1 MFGIM
6 DIIKE
11 NISSILLTGNW
22 MFTILYPYYSE
33 VGGMLEKYVG
43 RIVEII
49 YVDKHYK
56 ITQRLIEVRAVE
68 GDTVKAYCLKQKAPR
83 VFKLASILAV
93 WPISRAK
100 SG

>member
-1 MFGIM
+1 
-6 DIIKE
+6 
-11 NISSILLTGNW
+11 
-22 MFTILYPYYSE
+22 

-49 YVDKHYK
+49 YVDKHNK
-56 ITQRLIEVRAVE
+56 ITQRLIEVRFIE

-83 VFKLASILAV
+83 VFKQASILAV

-100 SG
+100 SGLA

>member
-1 MFGIM
+1 VHIQ
-6 DIIKE
+6 
-11 NISSILLTGNW
+11 NISSILLTGKRV
-22 MFTILYPYYSE
+22 LAARYQYHSE

-49 YVDKHYK
+49 YVDKHNK
-56 ITQRLIEVRAVE
+56 ITQRLIEVRSIE
-68 GDTVKAYCLKQKAPR
+68 GEMVKAYCLKQKAPR
-83 VFKLASILAV
+83 VFKLVSILAV